1 MDIMLFLPLILLVLM
16 MVFMWRS
23 NKKNQERQQQL
34 RAQLAP
40 GVEVM
45 TQSGIYGTVIEIDHD
60 LNTAIIETTPGTNL
74 KVHSATIVNVV
85 SPDVVVP
92 DDASSLTDDTAI
104 ADDAAPRTDA
114 TDAPAHPLAD
124 EVDASDTDGDDETNN
139 EQPKA

>member
-1 MDIMLFLPLILLVLM
+1 MLFLPLILLVLM

-45 TQSGIYGTVIEIDHD
+45 TQSGIFGTVVEIDQD

-92 DDASSLTDDTAI
+92 DDASSLTDDTAT
-104 ADDAAPRTDA
+104 ADDAAPHTDE
-114 TDAPAHPLAD
+114 TDAP
-124 EVDASDTDGDDETNN
+124 EIDGDDETNN

>member
-1 MDIMLFLPLILLVLM
+1 MLFLPLILLVLM

-104 ADDAAPRTDA
+104 ADDAAPHTDEAEAAANPPADA
-114 TDAPAHPLAD
+114 TDA
-124 EVDASDTDGDDETNN
+124 SDIDGDDEANN